1 MLGVWMTR
9 TEDGTKDKLK
19 ERKRREWKRE
29 RERGR
34 YNEGNGFTLSFV
46 SPLICS
52 LSSFLPRWPFTAG
65 NELPEDILR
74 EKGLG
79 DSRRERNRRKWKVG
93 EREEEKE
100 QKEGERE
107 QELTSEIVWTLFTV
121 YFCELKA
128 VEAQKARG
136 NWSKLVYLHTPLLSS
151 VFVPQFYRC

>member
-1 MLGVWMTR
+1 M
-9 TEDGTKDKLK
+9 
-19 ERKRREWKRE
+19 RERE

-52 LSSFLPRWPFTAG
+52 LSLFLPRWPFTAG

-74 EKGLG
+74 EKGL

-107 QELTSEIVWTLFTV
+107 QELTSEIV
-121 YFCELKA
+121 
-128 VEAQKARG
+128 
-136 NWSKLVYLHTPLLSS
+136 
-151 VFVPQFYRC
+151 